1 MLPLLATHAAHAPC
15 RIAWF
20 MGTVLPAIRECETAA
35 AAAHAAGR
43 ERNAR
48 VLVGR
53 ASQLWRLLPVVLRAP
68 SDVVAG
74 AFDANLGRILSSLLA
89 NAARPDLA
97 ELAGRGLAALIAG
110 LRAAAGLPPVGLE
123 RLTGVAGQEDGDD
136 EAGDGGR
143 SVAGEGGGGGG
154 GGATVLGAGGV
165 SVYGGSVSPSDPRH
179 HWLAQAI
186 KAPPLSDGKP
196 RGADGDDA
204 GAAAARVAAATAGLA
219 AVASLA
225 RNYLPVLFN
234 AYEVRRGGGRGR
246 GRGARRAVPTQPPAV
261 LARADGSGRRESPH
275 CAARCGWPGRLCR
288 APAASDGRRPPQP
301 RPPRPRGDSA
311 VPVHRAP
318 GVFALAG
325 RPPRLYARGRP
336 GDAGGGAGGL
346 AQAGP
351 QAPCC
356 TLALL
361 RVPAEMRPPLLLL
374 LILPSHRSARWMQPK
389 PRRRQPPPQAP
400 LLLP

>member
-1 MLPLLATHAAHAPC
+1 MQAPLAGLSEERLWMLPLLATHAAHAPC

-20 MGTVLPAIRECETAA
+20 MGTVLPAIRECEAAA

-68 SDVVAG
+68 TDVVAG

-123 RLTGVAGQEDGDD
+123 RLTGGAGQDDGDD

-143 SVAGEGGGGGG
+143 SVAGEGG

-186 KAPPLSDGKP
+186 KAPPLSDGKQP
-196 RGADGDDA
+196 RGVDGDDA
-204 GAAAARVAAATAGLA
+204 GAAAAAARVASATAGLA

-234 AYEVRRGGGRGR
+234 AYEVRTGGRGGGGT
-246 GRGARRAVPTQPPAV
+246 RRPCQRDPPPASRV
-261 LARADGSGRRESPH
+261 QTAAVAASLPIVQPAAGSG
-275 CAARCGWPGRLCR
+275 A
-288 APAASDGRRPPQP
+288 
-301 RPPRPRGDSA
+301 SA
-311 VPVHRAP
+311 VPLPPVTGAALLSRVRHVLEATAQYLSIAP
-318 GVFALAG
+318 QEFSRSLGARLVAMLAAGLAALAE
-325 RPPRLYARGRP
+325 
-336 GDAGGGAGGL
+336 
-346 AQAGP
+346 AQ
-351 QAPCC
+351 
-356 TLALL
+356 
-361 RVPAEMRPPLLLL
+361 V
-374 LILPSHRSARWMQPK
+374 RS
-389 PRRRQPPPQAP
+389 RRQGRRLRATRSRY
-400 LLLP
+400 